1 MALEEMSVLIHTV
14 HPDQRLAEKA
24 RWFQRQPGIRWLERP
39 ARRAERAGLT
49 AVPGANPSGPGET
62 PCGPRANSSGPRET
76 PCGPGATPSDP
87 AELKITR
94 TGVFLTVSGES
105 LYFHPSMAL
114 LRLLNIER
122 GEPDRFLEACGLG
135 RGDSLFDAT
144 LGLGSDALVGAW
156 AVGST
161 GSVRA
166 VERSGILAALVGDGL
181 NDLRRTTAGLRKSP
195 EKERAWAHL
204 REAAGRIEAHWGD
217 HLEELRKMPAQAVDV
232 VYFDPMFRHTRSRS
246 AAIQPLQR
254 WAEKEPLSR
263 DSVREACRVA
273 RKRVVMKER
282 KGSPEF
288 ERLGFEVFPGGRYS
302 SVDFGIV
309 DLR

>member
-1 MALEEMSVLIHTV
+1 MTPEEISVLIHTV

-24 RWFQRQPGIRWLERP
+24 RWFQRQPGIRWLEPP
-39 ARRAERAGLT
+39 ARRAESAGLA
-49 AVPGANPSGPGET
+49 AVPGAFPSGPGET
-62 PCGPRANSSGPRET
+62 PSGP
-76 PCGPGATPSDP
+76 G
-87 AELKITR
+87 ELKITR
-94 TGVFLTVSGES
+94 SGVFLTVSGES

-114 LRLLNIER
+114 LRLLNIGR
-122 GEPDRFLEACGLG
+122 GEPDRFLEACGL
-135 RGDSLFDAT
+135 RTGDSLFDAT

-181 NDLRRTTAGLRKSP
+181 NDLRRTTAGMGKNP
-195 EKERAWAHL
+195 EKERAWDRL
-204 REAAGRIEAHWGD
+204 REAAGRIEVLWGD
-217 HLEELRKMPAQAVDV
+217 HLEVLRNMPDRAVDV

-263 DSVREACRVA
+263 ESVREACRAA

-288 ERLGFEVFPGGRYS
+288 DRLGFEVFSGGRYS